1 MFYIGGI
8 DDDLRTKIHNA
19 LTERGLTSHMND
31 TKWHK
36 LCTAIYE
43 ELPFPPCYWHKDV
56 LHDAEE
62 PEDPQSISHSHG
74 DWAITPEASLGLH
87 IEWLKV
93 DPRYARYRAQLIPPI
108 IEDCSA
114 QFRDILIRLN
124 IPFAEEGNLF
134 VIYGHSRDVE
144 LPAANAKAPI
154 NA

>member
-8 DDDLRTKIHNA
+8 NDDLRTEIHNA

-31 TKWHK
+31 TKWYK

-43 ELPFPPCYWHKDV
+43 EMPFPPSYWHKDV
-56 LHDAEE
+56 LYDAEE
-62 PEDPQSISHSHG
+62 PEDPQSVGSSYG
-74 DWAITPEASLGLH
+74 DWARTPEASLGLH

-93 DPRYARYRAQLIPPI
+93 DPRYAHHRGQLIPPR

-124 IPFAEEGNLF
+124 IPFTEEEHLF
-134 VIYGHSRDVE
+134 VIHGHSVGVE
-144 LPAANAKAPI
+144 LPRHVKTPA
-154 NA
+154 